1 MWLYLRIQHKKQIPD
16 FLVEFL
22 EIFSEITTNAPI
34 VGTTYKRPVIAVEMQ
49 LIPTAANFP
58 TIWSMGEVLILV
70 TIQEDLTATNLD
82 PVPAIIMVSQ
92 RQKHSR
98 LRCLLLVKGF
108 CDLFLFGLVWQCST
122 NQNQYDKGRFKVMA
136 TYL

>member
-1 MWLYLRIQHKKQIPD
+1 LWLYLRIQHKKQIPD

-58 TIWSMGEVLILV
+58 TI
-70 TIQEDLTATNLD
+70 
-82 PVPAIIMVSQ
+82 
-92 RQKHSR
+92 
-98 LRCLLLVKGF
+98 
-108 CDLFLFGLVWQCST
+108 
-122 NQNQYDKGRFKVMA
+122 
-136 TYL
+136 